1 MRRIYELLV
10 KGNEKAFVG
19 GILALIGGLGLQV
32 GGIDFL
38 DATVREVVESIALA
52 VATGLGVWLQR
63 NAE

>member
-19 GILALIGGLGLQV
+19 GMLALIGGLGLQV
-32 GGIDFL
+32 GGVDFL
-38 DATVREVVESIALA
+38 EATVREVVESIALA